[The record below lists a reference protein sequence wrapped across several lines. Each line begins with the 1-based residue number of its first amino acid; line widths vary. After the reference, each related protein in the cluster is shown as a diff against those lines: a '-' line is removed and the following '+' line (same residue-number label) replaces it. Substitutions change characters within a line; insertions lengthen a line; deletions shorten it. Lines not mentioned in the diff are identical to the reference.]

1 MVGFA
6 ELIGGVPLVL
16 VHLIGLVLLLLLARW
31 GYGKRGIAFAL
42 FALVAASVIG
52 LLTAQIFWSGE
63 LFELGVSNDVEIVP

>member
-42 FALVAASVIG
+42 IALVGDSVIG